1 MYFMIYLMFV
11 FPIKVNS
18 LLMLLTIIYSYL
30 CPNYLLRL
38 NENSLEEQQERYSQ
52 GIRLPPEYNRN
63 IDKTQMTMLQY

>member
-18 LLMLLTIIYSYL
+18 LLMLLTIIYSYI

-38 NENSLEEQQERYSQ
+38 NENSLEEQE
-52 GIRLPPEYNRN
+52 E
-63 IDKTQMTMLQY
+63 KMK